1 MSNTFQRNQSQ
12 RKPRQMIPWTLLFWN
27 TLHVKT
33 KKNRQSTAKAQL
45 ISPELHHLWQRFLQN
60 SDSQLVPLASFKL
73 SARRLSSEKG
83 SCSPDTKVAKK
94 KKNVQQNL
102 LLASHLSYYHKSPF
116 KSNYL
121 FELDILFNH
130 KKHWFDDSS

>member
-1 MSNTFQRNQSQ
+1 MHKRPIRFKEISTKTQTNDSMEFA
-12 RKPRQMIPWTLLFWN
+12 FWN

-33 KKNRQSTAKAQL
+33 QKNRQSTAKAQL
-45 ISPELHHLWQRFLQN
+45 ISPELHHLWQRFLQI

-94 KKNVQQNL
+94 NKKRSAKTCFWQ
-102 LLASHLSYYHKSPF
+102 AIFHIITKAHLRVIIYI
-116 KSNYL
+116 

-130 KKHWFDDSS
+130 KKTLV